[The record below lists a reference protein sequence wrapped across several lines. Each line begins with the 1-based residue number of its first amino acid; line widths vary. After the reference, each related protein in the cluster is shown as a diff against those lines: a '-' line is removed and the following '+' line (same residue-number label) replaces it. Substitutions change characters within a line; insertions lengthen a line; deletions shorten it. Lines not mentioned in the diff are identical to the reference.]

1 MADALIK
8 HKLHRHPGIGTGQD
22 RGKRLLLLGC
32 FGFEDRQVLIEGLE
46 LSADITLVAVCQRLE
61 RLLRR

>member
-22 RGKRLLLLGC
+22 RGERLLLLGC
-32 FGFEDRQVLIEGLE
+32 FGLEDRQVLIEGLE